1 GRGDMLFLP
10 PGSSR
15 MMRVHGPLVTE
26 EEVTKVVDFLKKQ
39 GRPAYN
45 ESILQSP
52 EERAE
57 FEEANGYEDDE
68 LYDDAVKI
76 VIEMG
81 KASTSVLQ
89 RRLRIGYGRA
99 AAILDAMERG
109 GIIGPPDGTKP
120 RAVLVN
126 REDYQL

>member
-1 GRGDMLFLP
+1 
-10 PGSSR
+10 
-15 MMRVHGPLVTE
+15 VHGPLVTE
-26 EEVTKVVDFLKKQ
+26 EEVSAVVEFLKQHGK
-39 GRPAYN
+39 PAYN
-45 ESILQSP
+45 ERILESP

-57 FEEANGYEDDE
+57 FGESDGQVDE

-76 VIEMG
+76 VMDMG

-99 AAILDAMERG
+99 ASLLDAMERD

-120 RAVLVN
+120 RTVLMD
-126 REDYQL
+126 RGE